1 MKFSF
6 DILLCIE
13 IYSEVLVKH
22 VYKHL
27 FLLIIQYSDVGIDPE
42 AEEEMK
48 SIQPFG
54 RQAIEEEIEMNN
66 DEEEQDDTA
75 LQVCFHCL
83 ICEVYYF
90 LYQFDYKLLSAKLIK
105 IAKVDDCKQR
115 NRKQIYELARK

>member
-1 MKFSF
+1 
-6 DILLCIE
+6 
-13 IYSEVLVKH
+13 
-22 VYKHL
+22 
-27 FLLIIQYSDVGIDPE
+27 LIIQYSDVGIDPE

-66 DEEEQDDTA
+66 DEEEQDDMA

-83 ICEVYYF
+83 IREVYYF
-90 LYQFDYKLLSAKLIK
+90 VNQFDYKLLSAKLIK

>member
-13 IYSEVLVKH
+13 ICSEVLVKH
-22 VYKHL
+22 VYKNL

-66 DEEEQDDTA
+66 DEEEQDDMA

-83 ICEVYYF
+83 IC
-90 LYQFDYKLLSAKLIK
+90 
-105 IAKVDDCKQR
+105 
-115 NRKQIYELARK
+115 

>member
-13 IYSEVLVKH
+13 MCSEVLVKH

-75 LQVCFHCL
+75 LQVCFHSL

-90 LYQFDYKLLSAKLIK
+90 VNQFDYKLLSAKLIK